1 MIVIEP
7 LIFVIL
13 IFEFVVALT
22 IVVGVARAIW
32 NDDHRHILVPDWMR
46 RKPDGDAPDVLQS

>member
-1 MIVIEP
+1 MIEP
-7 LIFVIL
+7 IILGIL

-32 NDDHRHILVPDWMR
+32 NDDHRHILLPDWMR
-46 RKPDGDAPDVLQS
+46 RKPDGDAPDALQS